1 MISKVIND
9 IATDSMKIKGIKEN
23 IVNQSSSVVSYSG
36 WLNNEAHKNWH
47 SLYL

>member
-23 IVNQSSSVVSYSG
+23 IINQSSSVVSCVRLETGFKSIY
-36 WLNNEAHKNWH
+36 
-47 SLYL
+47 